1 MFAGNSLMKY
11 SSISEMLLSQN
22 KSFTL
27 MQWLQLFWQNKH
39 DFETVAYYISVLFLF
54 FAYLPAPIPDT
65 SACVIDAP
73 WSSMASK
80 LHDMSTIL
88 NSTLGPQT

>member
-1 MFAGNSLMKY
+1 MILRQFP
-11 SSISEMLLSQN
+11 ITFLS
-22 KSFTL
+22 F
-27 MQWLQLFWQNKH
+27 F
-39 DFETVAYYISVLFLF
+39 FF
-54 FAYLPAPIPDT
+54 FAYLLAPIPDT

-88 NSTLGPQT
+88 NSTLGPQTQYLGWDVVK